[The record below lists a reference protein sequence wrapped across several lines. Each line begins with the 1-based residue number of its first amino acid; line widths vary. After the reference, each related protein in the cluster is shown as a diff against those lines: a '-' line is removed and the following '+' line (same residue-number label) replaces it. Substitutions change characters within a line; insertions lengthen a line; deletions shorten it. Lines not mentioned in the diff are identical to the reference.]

1 MGVRIMSKMKQVKGY
16 LRNSIQKTWGIK
28 KECEEL
34 GKLEIYEPMPN
45 VVLTHSRNFVTV
57 IINWLRNWSQ
67 RCSLYP
73 VYIGM
78 KCCAMEMGA
87 AMASRYDTQRLGILA
102 RASPRHCDVLWVNGP
117 VSVKFAP
124 RLRDIY
130 DQMPAPK
137 WVFATGECAISG
149 GPFWQAPTILEGT
162 DQVVPVDVYVPGCPP
177 RPEAMWAGLHRLQE
191 KIRADGIF
199 IPEPLL
205 EEPREFYDRNPP
217 MTDFRLRYNDLKKEV
232 EK

>member
-1 MGVRIMSKMKQVKGY
+1 MSKMKQLKGY
-16 LRNSIQKTWGIK
+16 FRNSVQKTWGIK
-28 KECEEL
+28 KECKEL
-34 GKLEIYEPMPN
+34 GELEIYEPMPN
-45 VVLTHSRNFVTV
+45 VVVTNSRNFVTV

-67 RCSLYP
+67 RASLYT

-124 RLRDIY
+124 RLRDVF

-162 DQVVPVDVYVPGCPP
+162 DQVVPVVLVQRRCGLVFIVSKKKLELMEFLFLNHWLKNLGSSMTELLQRQILDYVI
-177 RPEAMWAGLHRLQE
+177 M
-191 KIRADGIF
+191 I
-199 IPEPLL
+199 
-205 EEPREFYDRNPP
+205 
-217 MTDFRLRYNDLKKEV
+217 
-232 EK
+232 

>member
-1 MGVRIMSKMKQVKGY
+1 MNQLKSY
-16 LRNSIQKTWGIK
+16 FRNSVQKTWGIR
-28 KECEEL
+28 KECKEL
-34 GKLEIYEPMPN
+34 GELEIYEPMPN

-78 KCCAMEMGA
+78 KCCAIEMGA
-87 AMASRYDTQRLGILA
+87 TMASRYDTQRIGILA

-117 VSVKFAP
+117 VSVKFVP
-124 RLRDIY
+124 RLRDVF

-149 GPFWQAPTILEGT
+149 GPFWQAPTILEGA
-162 DQVVPVDVYVPGCPP
+162 DQVIPVDVYVPGCPP
-177 RPEAMWAGLHRLQE
+177 RPEAMWAGIHRLQE
-191 KIRADGIF
+191 KIRADGVF
-199 IPEPLL
+199 VPEPLL
-205 EEPREFYDRNPP
+205 EEPHEFYDRTPP
-217 MTDFRLRYNDLKKEV
+217 MIDLRLRRNNLKWEV

>member
-1 MGVRIMSKMKQVKGY
+1 MSKMKQVKGHI
-16 LRNSIQKTWGIK
+16 RNSVQKTWGIK
-28 KECEEL
+28 KECQEL
-34 GKLEIYEPMPN
+34 GELEIYEPMPN
-45 VVLTHSRNFVTV
+45 VVLTHSRNFITV
-57 IINWLRNWSQ
+57 IINWLRNWAQ

-117 VSVKFAP
+117 VSVKFAS

-191 KIRADGIF
+191 KIRSDGVF
-199 IPEPLL
+199 VPEPLL

-217 MTDFRLRYNDLKKEV
+217 LKDFRLRYNDLRKEA

>member
-1 MGVRIMSKMKQVKGY
+1 MSKMKQLKGY
-16 LRNSIQKTWGIK
+16 FRNSVQKTWGIK
-28 KECEEL
+28 KEYKEL
-34 GKLEIYEPMPN
+34 GELEIYEPMPN
-45 VVLTHSRNFVTV
+45 VVLTNSRNFVTV
-57 IINWLRNWSQ
+57 IINWLRNWAQ
-67 RCSLYP
+67 RCSLFP

-124 RLRDIY
+124 RLRDVY

-191 KIRADGIF
+191 KIRADGVY

-205 EEPREFYDRNPP
+205 EEPREFYDRKAPI
-217 MTDFRLRYNDLKKEV
+217 TDLRLRYNDLKKEA
-232 EK
+232 ER

>member
-1 MGVRIMSKMKQVKGY
+1 MSRMNQLKGY
-16 LRNSIQKTWGIK
+16 FRNSVQKSWGK
-28 KECEEL
+28 RKDYKEL
-34 GKLEIYEPMPN
+34 GELEIYEPMPN

-124 RLRDIY
+124 RLRDVF

-191 KIRADGIF
+191 KIRADGVF

-205 EEPREFYDRNPP
+205 EEPMEFYDRTPP
-217 MTDFRLRYNDLKKEV
+217 VTDFRLHYKNLIKEE

>member
-1 MGVRIMSKMKQVKGY
+1 MSKMNQLKSY
-16 LRNSIQKTWGIK
+16 FRNSVQKTWGYK
-28 KECEEL
+28 KEYKEL

-87 AMASRYDTQRLGILA
+87 TMASRYDTQRLGILA

-124 RLRDIY
+124 RLRDVY

-205 EEPREFYDRNPP
+205 EEPIEFYDRTPP
-217 MTDFRLRYNDLKKEV
+217 VNDFRLHYKDLKKEE